1 MQAAATRRR
10 GVSHGDEAKASVH
23 RRPAHG
29 QQFDRIAWYQ
39 SAFRRAAPAL
49 CCSLVFAAL
58 AGILVMRAEHANK
71 FESGSYTVSLGSK
84 WAAKCELHGLQSLPN
99 SRNRLIDVTAFE
111 PGVTDPTL
119 LRLRYFEL
127 DRNVGSFVL
136 VAQGMPDPD
145 ADGSPTPWIWSDFG
159 DNSVESFPPAKH
171 PAMRKLIADYQHK
184 LTVVI
189 VPQAAVSKAQQ
200 GGLSSG
206 LRGGSRSA
214 LRGDEA
220 VARALL
226 RAAGP
231 LVMQSTGASMD
242 TLLVLG
248 RSFEIPRA
256 SALELLQS
264 CSSDGPAFCLATS
277 TFVLSF
283 EFRKPGSFKHA
294 PLVIKAGDLMARSG
308 GTVDGGPEDEPWA
321 ALDLGSFSATGLSCL
336 AEAGWSCEHC
346 TQDWSLL
353 EPAAVSSLRSWVGAG
368 FAKRSPGKAAYR
380 AMYEAYCGGEDPLGA
395 SPIRG
400 LDVQVSAIGVPM
412 AVSDGIP
419 GFYHLLPGRC
429 EGGKGAEMLWQ
440 LVESTTTI

>member
-1 MQAAATRRR
+1 MEATATRRR
-10 GVSHGDEAKASVH
+10 GVSHDDEPKASTR

-29 QQFDRIAWYQ
+29 KPFDRLAWYS
-39 SAFRRAAPAL
+39 SALRRAAPAL
-49 CCSLVFAAL
+49 CCSLVFAVL
-58 AGILVMRAEHANK
+58 AGVLVMRAEHSNE
-71 FESGSYTVSLGSK
+71 FQSGSYTVTLGSK
-84 WAAKCELHGLQSLPN
+84 WAAKCELHGLKSLAD
-99 SRNRLIDVTAFE
+99 SRNRLIDVTALE

-119 LRLRYFEL
+119 LRLRYIEL
-127 DRNVGSFVL
+127 DRNVESFIL
-136 VAQGMPDPD
+136 VAQGMADPGGG
-145 ADGSPTPWIWSDFG
+145 GSSSPWVWSDSG
-159 DNSVESFPPAKH
+159 DRAQEAFPAASL
-171 PAMRKLIADYQHK
+171 PAMRRLIADYRHK

-189 VPQAAVSKAQQ
+189 VPPAAVAKARQ
-200 GGLSSG
+200 GSLSSG
-206 LRGGSRSA
+206 LRGGGRSA

-231 LVMQSTGASMD
+231 LAMESAGASLD

-264 CSSDGPAFCLATS
+264 CSADGPPFCLATP

-283 EFRKPGSFKHA
+283 EFRKPGAFKHT
-294 PLVIKAGDLMARSG
+294 PLVVRVADLVAKAGGAEAAGSEG
-308 GTVDGGPEDEPWA
+308 QPWEQ
-321 ALDLGSFSATGLSCL
+321 LDLGSFNSAGLSCL

-380 AMYEAYCGGEDPLGA
+380 AMYEAYCSGEDPLGA

-400 LDVQVSAIGVPM
+400 LDVQVSAIGVPL
-412 AVSDGIP
+412 AVSDGIA

-429 EGGKGAEMLWQ
+429 EGGKGAEMLWK
-440 LVESTTTI
+440 LVESAPAT

>member
-1 MQAAATRRR
+1 MKATATRRR
-10 GVSHGDEAKASVH
+10 GASHDDEPKASIH

-29 QQFDRIAWYQ
+29 QQFDRLAWYR
-39 SAFRRAAPAL
+39 SALRRAAPAL
-49 CCSLVFAAL
+49 CCSLVFAVL
-58 AGILVMRAEHANK
+58 AGILVMRAEHSNEFK
-71 FESGSYTVSLGSK
+71 SGSYTVTLGSK
-84 WAAKCELHGLQSLPN
+84 WAAKCELHGLKSLPN

-111 PGVTDPTL
+111 PGVTDPAL
-119 LRLRYFEL
+119 LRLRYLEL

-136 VAQGMPDPD
+136 VAEGMPDPD
-145 ADGSPTPWIWSDFG
+145 ADGSPTPWVWSDSG
-159 DNSVESFPPAKH
+159 ERALESFPHAKH
-171 PAMRKLIADYQHK
+171 PAMRRIIADYQHK

-189 VPQAAVSKAQQ
+189 VPRAAVAKAQQ
-200 GGLSSG
+200 GSLSSG
-206 LRGGSRSA
+206 LRGRSRSV
-214 LRGDEA
+214 LRGPEA
-220 VARALL
+220 VARSLL

-231 LVMQSTGASMD
+231 LAMQSTGASLD

-264 CSSDGPAFCLATS
+264 CSADGPPVCLATS

-283 EFRKPGSFKHA
+283 EFRKPGAFKHT
-294 PLVIKAGDLMARSG
+294 PLVVRAADLMAAAG
-308 GTVDGGPEDEPWA
+308 ANAEGEAEGEPWSQ
-321 ALDLGSFSATGLSCL
+321 LDLGSFNSAGLSCL

-353 EPAAVSSLRSWVGAG
+353 EPEAVSSLRSWVGAG

-380 AMYEAYCGGEDPLGA
+380 AMYEAYCAGEDPLGA

-400 LDVQVSAIGVPM
+400 LDVQVSAIGVPL
-412 AVSDGIP
+412 AVSDGIA

-429 EGGKGAEMLWQ
+429 EGGKGAEMLWK
-440 LVESTTTI
+440 LVDSTSDT